1 MEVINSCIKNFS
13 LNFMHIKNINIYIL
27 IKLLLQIGILILFMG
42 GFFKLFFT
50 IPNNLILKLIFLFTY
65 LWFTIGMNVNF
76 MMPLIS
82 IIDKKINQIKS

>member
-1 MEVINSCIKNFS
+1 MPIKNF
-13 LNFMHIKNINIYIL
+13 NIYVL

-50 IPNNLILKLIFLFTY
+50 VPNILILKLIFLLTY

-76 MMPLIS
+76 MMPLIT
-82 IIDKKINQIKS
+82 IIDKKIKERKS

>member
-1 MEVINSCIKNFS
+1 MPIK
-13 LNFMHIKNINIYIL
+13 KINIFIL
-27 IKLLLQIGILILFMG
+27 IKFLLQIGILILFMG
-42 GFFKLFFT
+42 VFFKLFFT
-50 IPNNLILKLIFLFTY
+50 IPNNLILKLIFLLTY

>member
-1 MEVINSCIKNFS
+1 MPIKNF
-13 LNFMHIKNINIYIL
+13 NIYVL

-42 GFFKLFFT
+42 GFFKLFV
-50 IPNNLILKLIFLFTY
+50 IVPNILILKLIFLLTY
-65 LWFTIGMNVNF
+65 LWFTVGMNVNF

>member
-1 MEVINSCIKNFS
+1 MLIKKF
-13 LNFMHIKNINIYIL
+13 NIFVL

-50 IPNNLILKLIFLFTY
+50 IPNNLILKLIFLLTY
-65 LWFTIGMNVNF
+65 LWFTVGMNVNF

-82 IIDKKINQIKS
+82 IIDKKINQSKS